1 MTVVFMSDA
10 GLVSPARPESLLEQ
24 RRQFLW
30 CDGDKLS
37 TTQNGDQHEI
47 GTLVV
52 SGKVD
57 LDATDVIDLAARNL
71 QEILPGQRPLH
82 RLHNRHKQLADD
94 VAFQRGIVQIPT
106 QRPARKAY
114 IISTST
120 NIGAVE
126 DMTMR

>member
-52 SGKVD
+52 SGKIY

-71 QEILPGQRPLH
+71 QRRDGRSVTLQETSHGASTGSDRP
-82 RLHNRHKQLADD
+82 
-94 VAFQRGIVQIPT
+94 
-106 QRPARKAY
+106 
-114 IISTST
+114 
-120 NIGAVE
+120 
-126 DMTMR
+126 